1 MSSWGKRSRVR
12 LHSGGISPGQVRLR
26 KRGASEKATAPGH
39 DIRDVEPDKGPKMCR
54 NCGKPVGRPRA
65 VHCDSCLTD
74 TKLVRE
80 VRAELK
86 QLGLPPLGRTVPR
99 GAPMSKKRRQAE
111 AALHRLGKGPN
122 ATGSKPGKTK
132 PRRPAASS
140 TAPAPD
146 TCPRCFVSL
155 PATGLCGDCS

>member
-1 MSSWGKRSRVR
+1 
-12 LHSGGISPGQVRLR
+12 
-26 KRGASEKATAPGH
+26 
-39 DIRDVEPDKGPKMCR
+39 MCR
-54 NCGKPVGRPRA
+54 NCGKPVVRPRA
-65 VHCDSCLTD
+65 VHCDSCITD

-86 QLGLPPLGRTVPR
+86 RLGLPPLGRTVPK

-122 ATGSKPGKTK
+122 ATQPKPGKTNA
-132 PRRPAASS
+132 RRPAASS
-140 TAPAPD
+140 TEPGPA

-155 PATGLCGDCS
+155 PATGLCDDCS